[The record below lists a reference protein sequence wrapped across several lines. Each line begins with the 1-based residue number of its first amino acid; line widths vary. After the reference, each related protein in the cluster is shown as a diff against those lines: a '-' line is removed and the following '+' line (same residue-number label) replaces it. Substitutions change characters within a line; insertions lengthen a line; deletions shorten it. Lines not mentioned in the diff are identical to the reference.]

1 MEERIV
7 EKLKATEQKEIINLL
22 INELSKED
30 PNLYYT
36 DSSTIATLVHDMIH
50 NSETLN
56 RQKKELVESL
66 SSDDILILMSYKS
79 NCC

>member
-1 MEERIV
+1 M